1 MKKYLFMALAV
12 AVSGV
17 FVGCHE
23 DELGGSLIEQKRNDQ
38 LFNSR
43 KKHLLDKYNV
53 LKTAIRVI

>member
-23 DELGGSLIEQKRNDQ
+23 DELGGSLIEQTRTT
-38 LFNSR
+38 FE
-43 KKHLLDKYNV
+43 
-53 LKTAIRVI
+53 